1 MLIFSSLNKY
11 QEVVSSFESS
21 STICCQNWV
30 KRHYACLN
38 LMLFPTYPLWEHG
51 KHDSVDWVDLGLKKW
66 KHILFLWYNN
76 TSGTLKGLT
85 RMVKKKYCTAELRND
100 TDSYT
105 ARLKSLCWPMERTLC
120 CVKTVSEM
128 PVKFNIAEGKER

>member
-1 MLIFSSLNKY
+1 MHVLILCFSPL
-11 QEVVSSFESS
+11 V
-21 STICCQNWV
+21 
-30 KRHYACLN
+30 HY
-38 LMLFPTYPLWEHG
+38 G

-105 ARLKSLCWPMERTLC
+105 ARLKSLCRPMERTLC
-120 CVKTVSEM
+120 CVKTLSEM
-128 PVKFNIAEGKER
+128 PVKFNITEGKER